1 MKAVTIKEIKTELQ
15 HLSNEELVNVCLQ
28 LAKFKKENKELLTY
42 TLFEAANEEGFIE
55 TVKSEADILFDS
67 INTNSYFYIK
77 KSVRKIV
84 RILKTNIRYSK
95 KKETEIELLLYF
107 CKKMLEIKPSIKN
120 NVTLKNIYLR
130 EKLAIKK
137 KLTSVHEDLQYDY
150 TQQLSI
156 LSL

>member
-1 MKAVTIKEIKTELQ
+1 MQ
-15 HLSNEELVNVCLQ
+15 
-28 LAKFKKENKELLTY
+28 
-42 TLFEAANEEGFIE
+42 
-55 TVKSEADILFDS
+55 
-67 INTNSYFYIK
+67 
-77 KSVRKIV
+77 
-84 RILKTNIRYSK
+84 KTNLRYTN
-95 KKETEIELLLYF
+95 KKETDIELLLYF
-107 CKKMLEIKPSIKN
+107 CKKMLEIKPSLKN